1 MTCRTGEDMNR
12 KIEVELVEC
21 DGKFYGLNHKVKT
34 PFGSCYIHIHWDE
47 HGRICG
53 GSISDPQKEP
63 DAQVAKMIQALSQGL
78 DDILNATTAAVREA
92 QGG

>member
-1 MTCRTGEDMNR
+1 MTRT
-12 KIEVELVEC
+12 ITVELTES
-21 DGKFYGLNHKVKT
+21 DGRFDGLNHKIKT

-47 HGRICG
+47 HGRING

-63 DAQVAKMIQALSQGL
+63 DAQISKMVQALSQGL
-78 DDILNATTAAVREA
+78 DEILQAAAVREA